1 MKRTLLA
8 KSSKNAA
15 RLPIDASRQDRSAVI
30 DRVATEL
37 AASMVIEESFFDT
50 RVLELSREAPAF
62 QSKVE
67 TLKKR
72 ILKHLGGREEELLPQ
87 ATVRVDERGLTE
99 LVRRMKALFFR
110 RIEAAAIATPN
121 TWAFAA

>member
-1 MKRTLLA
+1 MKHPLL
-8 KSSKNAA
+8 
-15 RLPIDASRQDRSAVI
+15 DRSAVI

-37 AASMVIEESFFDT
+37 AASMVIEESLFDT
-50 RVLELSREAPAF
+50 RVRDLSREAPAF
-62 QSKVE
+62 QSKVA

-72 ILKHLGGREEELLPQ
+72 ILKHLGGREEELLP
-87 ATVRVDERGLTE
+87 TSKVRVDERGLTE

-121 TWAFAA
+121 TWAFA